1 MDLGLC
7 LPKVLV
13 TMESLLHNILLRGPT
28 PGNTLFDEFITECQK
43 WYEQP
48 AHTFTEMRT
57 RDNKKIRGD
66 VFEEFCVLYLKHVRG
81 YTNAWRLEDVPDDV
95 LGGLGLGRVDVGIDI
110 ICEHKGKYT
119 AVQCKY
125 KKHTGYKSKTIVTWK
140 QLSTFYALV
149 LRTGPWEKYVV
160 MTNCDYVRHM
170 GKKTDKDLSICLR
183 RFRQMT
189 KEQWTAMCGLEGHKV
204 SDALK
209 KSKVLSQEDLRAARL
224 ARFTVAQPSSSNV
237 DSASVSSSAAAAG
250 AGPVSDSP

>member
-1 MDLGLC
+1 
-7 LPKVLV
+7 
-13 TMESLLHNILLRGPT
+13 MESLLHSILLKGPT
-28 PGNTLFDEFITECQK
+28 PGYTLFDEFITECQK

-81 YTNAWRLEDVPDDV
+81 YTNAWRLEDVPDNV

-125 KKHTGYKSKTIVTWK
+125 KKHRGYKSKTIVTWK

-170 GKKTDKDLSICLR
+170 GKKTEKDLSICLR

-189 KEQWTAMCGLEGHKV
+189 KEQWTSMCGLEGHKV
-204 SDALK
+204 AEEVRK
-209 KSKVLSQEDLRAARL
+209 PKVLSAEELRAARL
-224 ARFTVAQPSSSNV
+224 ARFTVALPSSSNV
-237 DSASVSSSAAAAG
+237 DSVSVSGAAAAAG
-250 AGPVSDSP
+250 AGSVSDSP